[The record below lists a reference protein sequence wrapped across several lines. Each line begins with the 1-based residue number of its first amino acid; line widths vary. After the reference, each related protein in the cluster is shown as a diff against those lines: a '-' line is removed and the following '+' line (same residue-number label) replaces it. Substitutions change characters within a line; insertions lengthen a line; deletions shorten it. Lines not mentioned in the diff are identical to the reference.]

1 MKYVSLV
8 DKNCI
13 MCYYGKTSTL
23 KGPAK
28 KGGIKMRKNIF
39 SIILIF
45 AVAFVLCGC
54 DVAETSHTFAQIV
67 EDKYDDIVRGIEYY
81 SDTPLYRNDD
91 FKRSLSAAL
100 AALSESNIE
109 NIGEF
114 SAMARLVSRTVW
126 GRAPMK
132 VTFAIQDV
140 KYGGIH
146 TISYEDTEPRRCL
159 DDDGLWR
166 QLYAAQVEMWAVNK
180 MKPLMPQQYNVVSVI
195 VTWRPERMILP
206 APTHS
211 VCDLDGDGEWDYY
224 SSAPINF
231 SSGGGRSN
239 ASFALE
245 DPFGTE
251 VVIASEDDLIEMPP
265 LEHTTFYDIQKVMK
279 ES

>member
-1 MKYVSLV
+1 
-8 DKNCI
+8 
-13 MCYYGKTSTL
+13 
-23 KGPAK
+23 
-28 KGGIKMRKNIF
+28 MRKNIL
-39 SIILIF
+39 LIF
-45 AVAFVLCGC
+45 AVVFCLSGCG
-54 DVAETSHTFAQIV
+54 VRETFYTFAQGV
-67 EDKYDDIVRGIEYY
+67 EDKVDWVVRNSVYY
-81 SDTPLYRNDD
+81 SDTPLYRDENV
-91 FKRSLSAAL
+91 SALLSATSK
-100 AALSESNIE
+100 ALSEANIE
-109 NIGEF
+109 NVNQF
-114 SAMARLVSRTVW
+114 SRMVRLVSRTVW

-211 VCDLDGDGEWDYY
+211 VCDLNGDGEWDYY
-224 SSAPINF
+224 SSAPIDF

-251 VVIASEDDLIEMPP
+251 VVIASESDLVEMPP
-265 LEHTTFYDIQKVMK
+265 LEKYTFYDIQKAMK
-279 ES
+279 KT